1 MAERVLAVLF
11 ADVSGSTSLYEK
23 LGDRAALH
31 AIEAVL
37 DVLREVTAEFD
48 GRVVKTLGDEIMAVF
63 PSADTAARCA
73 LGMQNRVA
81 ALPLFDGTRL
91 GVRIGLHSGSVLEEG
106 GDVFGDAVNTAA
118 RMAEL
123 AKSGQIA
130 TTEATVAALPA
141 PLRDATR
148 DLDRLAIKGKQ
159 DEVRVYEL
167 IWRDDGDLT
176 LLGTRGAVVLPA
188 DRGLRLQHAGRTLRM
203 GADLPTV
210 LIGRDAG
217 NHIVIRHRS
226 ASRLHGRIERRRDKY
241 YYTDLSTNG
250 TYVAVAAD
258 AELLL
263 RREQIML
270 RGQGRLAYG
279 HPAADPRAELVL
291 FGQE

>member
-23 LGDRAALH
+23 LGDRAALQ
-31 AIEAVL
+31 AIASVL
-37 DVLREVTAEFD
+37 TVLREATGELD

-63 PSADTAARCA
+63 PSAAAAARCA
-73 LGMQNRVA
+73 LAMQNRVS
-81 ALPLFDGTRL
+81 ALPPFGKIRL
-91 GVRIGLHSGSVLEEG
+91 GVRIGLHAGPVLEAG

-118 RMAEL
+118 RMTEL

-130 TTEATVAALPA
+130 TTEATVEALPA
-141 PLRDATR
+141 ALRTATR

-167 IWRDDGDLT
+167 IWRDDEDLT
-176 LLGTRGAVVLPA
+176 VAGTRGAVLLPA
-188 DRGLRLQHAGRTLRM
+188 DRGLRLRHGEHTLVM
-203 GADLPTV
+203 GAELPTV

-241 YYTDLSTNG
+241 FYTDLSTNG
-250 TYVAVAAD
+250 TYVVVAD

-270 RGQGRLAYG
+270 RGEGRLAYG
-279 HPAADPRAELVL
+279 HPAADPRAELVHFAL
-291 FGQE
+291 E